1 MLEFKVVLDKS
12 GAQSYLEGRNVPTAL
27 SGLMV
32 MTATE
37 GGKTVG
43 MGAVSMNPARAV
55 LEELV
60 CDDDTIAYGMGKA
73 VLNTLDLGGIGK
85 VIVQKQRLFP
95 LAKRLRFVENS
106 DGFYEV
112 DLEGYFTAGCEK

>member
-85 VIVQKQRLFP
+85 VVVQKQRLFP

-112 DLEGYFTAGCEK
+112 ELEGYFTAGCEK